1 MLYKRIIQEAW
12 QFTQAHKR
20 LVKWYAFFPAI
31 LTTVAGIVFIVYQYM
46 SFVTSDVLFEEHRES
61 FLYRI
66 MSVYAGL
73 FDTSTKLGVTVTIL
87 LVIAVIMY
95 LFIPVFCQG
104 ALIQLIARHRNGEI
118 VKVRN
123 GVSHGLLN
131 FLPLFE
137 YSVILRSFTL
147 TSIFG
152 EGAFILR
159 NFGWGWFEAL
169 IVPLILM
176 VCVSLLLTL
185 FFTYSEYFMVI
196 DKKKVFSS
204 MKASTLLVIK
214 HWQHTFLILI
224 LMVIIG
230 LRILV
235 NVLIVLII
243 PGVIIGIV
251 AIFVYSTALMKLG
264 VIVGGLVGL
273 FALYAASYFN
283 AILDVWAKTIWVYLF
298 LELTTQKEMD
308 ARGNVISGSEA
319 LAMEDS
325 ALT

>member
-12 QFTQAHKR
+12 QFTQANKR

-31 LTTVAGIVFIVYQYM
+31 LTTVAGILFIVYQYM
-46 SFVTSDVLFEEHRES
+46 SFVTSDVLFEGHRES

-87 LVIAVIMY
+87 LVVAIVMY
-95 LFIPVFCQG
+95 LFMPVFCQG
-104 ALIQLIARHRNGEI
+104 ALIQLIARHKNGEP

-137 YSVILRSFTL
+137 YSIILRSFTL

-169 IVPLILM
+169 ILPLILM

-224 LMVIIG
+224 LMVVIG

-251 AIFVYSTALMKLG
+251 AIFVYSAALMKLG

-298 LELTTQKEMD
+298 LELTTQKETD

-319 LAMEDS
+319 LAIEDA

>member
-1 MLYKRIIQEAW
+1 MLYKRIIQDAW

-20 LVKWYAFFPAI
+20 LVKWYALFPAI
-31 LTTVAGIVFIVYQYM
+31 LATIAGILFIVYQYM
-46 SFVTSDVLFEEHRES
+46 AFVTSEALFAGHTES
-61 FLYRI
+61 FLYKI
-66 MSVYAGL
+66 ISVYINL
-73 FDTSTKLGVTVTIL
+73 FDTSTKLGITVTIL
-87 LVIAVIMY
+87 LIIAIIMH

-104 ALIQLIARHRNGEI
+104 ALIQLIARNRNGEPI
-118 VKVRN
+118 KVRN

-137 YSVILRSFTL
+137 YSMILRSFTL
-147 TSIFG
+147 TSILG

-169 IVPLILM
+169 LVPIILM

-196 DKKKVFSS
+196 DKKKVFAS

-230 LRILV
+230 LRIIFNILV
-235 NVLIVLII
+235 VLII
-243 PGVIIGIV
+243 PGVIIGIT
-251 AIFVYSTALMKLG
+251 AIFVYSAALMKVG
-264 VIVGGLVGL
+264 VIVGGLVGI
-273 FALYAASYFN
+273 FALYVASYFN
-283 AILDVWAKTIWVYLF
+283 AIIEVWAKAIWVYSF
-298 LELTTQKEMD
+298 LELTNQQEID
-308 ARGNVISGSEA
+308 ARGNIMSGREA
-319 LAMEDS
+319 LDMEDT